1 MKTNTAYRFTDAEM
15 ETARETDLPDL
26 LESLG
31 YHVQRIGAY
40 HTTKEMD
47 SLRIQR
53 LLLPILKFIHRWKEV
68 MKQLNTRPPSAH
80 F

>member
-31 YHVQRIGAY
+31 YHV
-40 HTTKEMD
+40 
-47 SLRIQR
+47 
-53 LLLPILKFIHRWKEV
+53 
-68 MKQLNTRPPSAH
+68 
-80 F
+80 

>member
-47 SLRIQR
+47 SLRIKNR
-53 LLLPILKFIHRWKEV
+53 RTWYRYSEKTGGGRHHV
-68 MKQLNTRPPSAH
+68 PPAVL
-80 F
+80 